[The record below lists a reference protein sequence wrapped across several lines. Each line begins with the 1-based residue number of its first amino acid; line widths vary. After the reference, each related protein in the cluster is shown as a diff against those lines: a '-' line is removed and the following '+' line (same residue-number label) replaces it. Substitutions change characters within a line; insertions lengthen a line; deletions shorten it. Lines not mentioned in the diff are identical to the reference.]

1 MPGAARCATPSIA
14 LASIRIAVTARHLDF
29 MNESSFMKS
38 RPRVRH
44 CSRHRRCVS
53 TAESPRN
60 RESVSTTSRHGA
72 LASPAAATLSLLCSL
87 SASRNQE
94 TVMFQHLHIQLNER
108 AVIVRD
114 GQVVRALTPGRY
126 TFFKR
131 YDIYRW
137 SVDEIVFHTL
147 PTVLAALPLEWYE
160 TVQLAPGQYG
170 IVHVDERPVKFLR
183 AGIHRIWKVDGNVRL
198 RVFAEAEPLPEITQ
212 ELREVIPA
220 DELLETNIQLD
231 QRAVLLRDGKP
242 ERVLEPGHYAFWGK
256 QNKLLTWKLDDLA
269 FWAQPEV
276 LDMLPHTWFQT
287 IQLGALERAV
297 VYRDDKPMKFL
308 RPGIHR
314 VWMLDPNVAIRV
326 FNVVDA
332 APEMTDE
339 LRAIIPAAEV
349 IEAQVRQFEKGL
361 KYVQGRFE
369 GILEPGHHAFW
380 NHPAARIT
388 VAVLDTRVQQLKI
401 EGQELMTRDK
411 VTLRLTLTAEY
422 APADVP
428 TTQHAVADVKDA
440 IYLAVQLAAREFV
453 AGVTLDELLEGRDTL
468 TRYLEAQV
476 QPRAEAFGVRLHRV
490 GVKDVILPGEMK
502 TLLNKVIEAEKAAAA
517 NVILR
522 REDAAATRNM
532 AQTAKVIA
540 ENPVLMRLKELETM
554 KDIAE
559 KIDEIKLVMGTDG
572 LAKILPLANGKAE
585 A

>member
-1 MPGAARCATPSIA
+1 MHHI
-14 LASIRIAVTARHLDF
+14 
-29 MNESSFMKS
+29 
-38 RPRVRH
+38 
-44 CSRHRRCVS
+44 
-53 TAESPRN
+53 
-60 RESVSTTSRHGA
+60 
-72 LASPAAATLSLLCSL
+72 
-87 SASRNQE
+87 
-94 TVMFQHLHIQLNER
+94 HLHLHER
-108 AVIVRD
+108 AVLVRN
-114 GQVVRALTPGRY
+114 GHAVRALGPGSY
-126 TFFKR
+126 WLWKQYEVYQWNTHE
-131 YDIYRW
+131 
-137 SVDEIVFHTL
+137 VVFHTL
-147 PTVLAALPLEWYE
+147 PAVLAALPQDWYE
-160 TVQLAPGQYG
+160 TVHLAPGHYA
-170 IVHVDERPVKFLR
+170 IVLVDERPLKFLR
-183 AGIHRIWKVDGNVRL
+183 PGIHRIWKVEGNVRL
-198 RVFAEAEPLPEITQ
+198 RVFAETEPLPELTD
-212 ELREVIPA
+212 ELRKVIPS
-220 DELLETNIQLD
+220 DELLEANIELN

-256 QNKLLTWKLDDLA
+256 QNKLLTWKLDDLV

-276 LDMLPHTWFQT
+276 LAMLPKEWFQM
-287 IQLGALERAV
+287 IHLAAMERAV
-297 VYRDDKPMKFL
+297 VYRDDKPRVFL

-314 VWMLDPNVAIRV
+314 VWMLDPNIAIRAY
-326 FNVVDA
+326 NVTEP

-369 GILEPGHHAFW
+369 GILEPGRHAFW
-380 NHPAARIT
+380 NHPGARVT
-388 VAVLDTRVQQLKI
+388 VQVLDTRVQQLKI

-422 APADVP
+422 APADAP
-428 TTQHAVADVKDA
+428 TTVHAVADVKDA
-440 IYLAVQLAAREFV
+440 LYLAVQLAAREFV
-453 AGVTLDELLEGRDTL
+453 AGVTLDELLEGRDAL

-476 QPRAEAFGVRLHRV
+476 QPRAETFGVRLHRV

-559 KIDEIKLVMGTDG
+559 KIDEIKLVMGTEG
-572 LAKILPLANGKAE
+572 LARLLPLTNGKAE

>member
-1 MPGAARCATPSIA
+1 
-14 LASIRIAVTARHLDF
+14 
-29 MNESSFMKS
+29 
-38 RPRVRH
+38 
-44 CSRHRRCVS
+44 
-53 TAESPRN
+53 
-60 RESVSTTSRHGA
+60 
-72 LASPAAATLSLLCSL
+72 
-87 SASRNQE
+87 
-94 TVMFQHLHIQLNER
+94 MFQYIHLHLNER

-114 GQVVRALTPGRY
+114 GKAVRALTPGRY

-131 YDIYRW
+131 YDVFQW
-137 SVDEIVFHTL
+137 NVDEIVFHTL
-147 PTVLAALPLEWYE
+147 PAVLEALPPEWYE
-160 TVQLAPGQYG
+160 TVRLAQGQYG
-170 IVHVDERPVKFLR
+170 IVYVDERPTKFLR
-183 AGIHRIWKVDGNVRL
+183 PGVHRVWRLNGEVKL
-198 RVFAEAEPLPEITQ
+198 RVFLETDPLPPLTK
-212 ELREVIPA
+212 ELREVIPG
-220 DELLETNIQLD
+220 DELLEATIDLN

-242 ERVLEPGHYAFWGK
+242 ERVLEPGHFAFWGK
-256 QNKLLTWKLDDLA
+256 HNKLLTWKLDDLA

-276 LDMLPHTWFQT
+276 LAMLPPAWFQT
-287 IQLGALERAV
+287 IDLAPTQRAV

-314 VWMLDPNVAIRV
+314 VWMLDPNVTIRV
-326 FNVVDA
+326 FDVLGP

-361 KYVQGRFE
+361 LYVQGRFA
-369 GILEPGHHAFW
+369 GILEPGRHAFW
-380 NHPAARIT
+380 NHPGARVT
-388 VAVLDTRVQQLKI
+388 VNVLDTRVQQLKI

-422 APADVP
+422 AAADAP
-428 TTQHAVADVKDA
+428 TTVHTVADVKDA
-440 IYLAVQLAAREFV
+440 LYLAVQLAAREFV

-476 QPRAEAFGVRLHRV
+476 VPRAEAFGVRLYRV

-572 LAKILPLANGKAE
+572 LAKILPLANGKHE

>member
-1 MPGAARCATPSIA
+1 
-14 LASIRIAVTARHLDF
+14 
-29 MNESSFMKS
+29 
-38 RPRVRH
+38 
-44 CSRHRRCVS
+44 
-53 TAESPRN
+53 
-60 RESVSTTSRHGA
+60 
-72 LASPAAATLSLLCSL
+72 
-87 SASRNQE
+87 
-94 TVMFQHLHIQLNER
+94 MFQNIHLHLNER
-108 AVIVRD
+108 AVLVRN
-114 GQVVRALTPGRY
+114 GKAVRALTPGRY
-126 TFFKR
+126 TFIKR
-131 YDIYRW
+131 YEVYQWDI
-137 SVDEIVFHTL
+137 DKIVFHTL
-147 PTVLAALPLEWYE
+147 PVVLEALPPEWYE
-160 TVQLAPGQYG
+160 TVTLVQGQYG
-170 IVHVDERPVKFLR
+170 IVYVDERPTNFLR
-183 AGIHRIWKVDGNVRL
+183 PGVHRLWKLNGDVRL
-198 RVFAEAEPLPEITQ
+198 RVFDHLTTLPELTK

-220 DELLETNIQLD
+220 DELLETTVELN

-256 QNKLLTWKLDDLA
+256 HNKLATWKLDDLA

-276 LDMLPHTWFQT
+276 LAMLPQTWFQT
-287 IQLGALERAV
+287 IELADTQRAV
-297 VYRDDKPMKFL
+297 IYRDDKPMKFL
-308 RPGIHR
+308 RPGVHR
-314 VWMLDPNVAIRV
+314 VWTIDPNVAIRV
-326 FNVVDA
+326 FDVLGA
-332 APEMTDE
+332 APDMTDE
-339 LRAIIPAAEV
+339 LRAIIPAGEL

-361 KYVQGRFE
+361 LYVQGRFA
-369 GILEPGHHAFW
+369 GMLEPGRHAFW
-380 NHPAARIT
+380 NHPGARISHQ
-388 VAVLDTRVQQLKI
+388 VIDTRVQQLKI

-422 APADVP
+422 APADAP
-428 TTQHAVADVKDA
+428 TTVHAVADVKDA
-440 IYLAVQLAAREFV
+440 LYLAVQLAAREFV

-476 QPRAEAFGVRLHRV
+476 QPRAETFGVRLHRV

-572 LAKILPLANGKAE
+572 LAKILPLANGKHE